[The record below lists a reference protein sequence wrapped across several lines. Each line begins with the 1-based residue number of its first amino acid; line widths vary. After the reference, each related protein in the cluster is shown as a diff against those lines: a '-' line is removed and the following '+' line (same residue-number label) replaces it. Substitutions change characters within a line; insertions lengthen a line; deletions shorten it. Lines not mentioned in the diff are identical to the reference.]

1 MPACTKKLILSCLTL
16 LFVLLA
22 AGCAP
27 SAALSPAVPPA
38 DLANTAY
45 TPVTIHNFDAAEN
58 HLDYT
63 YRHSPTRVAITH
75 PGATE
80 LLLELGLEDRILA
93 TLAPYGPP
101 LKRVAERYAKLTI
114 MAAQFVP
121 SQEEMLEMDPDMIIG
136 WSHNFSESALSNV
149 QFWQERNIATYI
161 MPSSLS
167 KTKPTLED
175 SVYALVNDMGKIFGV
190 RDKAADLI
198 KSYRD
203 RVAYIEQ
210 RTSPIQ
216 HKKTVMVLQ
225 NQSNGQFSLY
235 DSSYV
240 INLMI
245 KTAGGIPVA
254 DDIAFIVGAEKVLAY
269 DPDYILYVSFSKNG
283 TEDLSD
289 EDATAQLKQLDEL
302 SSMRAIRE
310 NHIINMP
317 FFTVNNGGIR
327 TVDAIE
333 KIARQL
339 YPEHM
344 QVPARP
350 IR

>member
-1 MPACTKKLILSCLTL
+1 MPACTKKLSVSCLAFIFL
-16 LFVLLA
+16 LLA
-22 AGCAP
+22 AGCTP
-27 SAALSPAVPPA
+27 SAALPPA
-38 DLANTAY
+38 APPAAGANTAY
-45 TPVTIHNFDAAEN
+45 TPVTIRNFDADEN
-58 HLDYT
+58 RLDYT
-63 YRHSPTRVAITH
+63 YTHSPARVAITH

-80 LLLELGLEDRILA
+80 LLLELGLEDHILA

-121 SQEEMLEMDPDMIIG
+121 SQEEMLEMEPDMIIG

-167 KTKPTLED
+167 KTKPSLED
-175 SVYALVNDMGKIFGV
+175 SVYVLLEDMGKIFGV
-190 RDKAADLI
+190 RDKAANLI
-198 KSYRD
+198 KNYQA

-210 RTSPIQ
+210 RTFPIQ

-254 DDIAFIVGAEKVLAY
+254 DDVAFIVGAEKVLAY

-310 NHIINMP
+310 NHIINLP

-333 KIARQL
+333 KIASQL
-339 YPEHM
+339 YPE
-344 QVPARP
+344 QIQPAMP

>member
-1 MPACTKKLILSCLTL
+1 MPVHTRKLILSCLAF
-16 LFVLLA
+16 LFLLLA
-22 AGCAP
+22 AGCGS
-27 SAALSPAVPPA
+27 SAVMPPAVPPA
-38 DLANTAY
+38 TSTNTAY
-45 TPVTIHNFDAAEN
+45 PPVTIRNFDADEN

-63 YRHSPTRVAITH
+63 YTHSPSRIAITH

-101 LKRVAERYAKLTI
+101 LKRVAERYSKLTI

-121 SQEEMLEMDPDMIIG
+121 SQEEMLEMTPDMIIG

-149 QFWQERNIATYI
+149 QFWQDRNIATYI
-161 MPSSLS
+161 MPSSLN

-175 SVYALVNDMGKIFGV
+175 TVYTLVEDMGKIFGV
-190 RDKAADLI
+190 RDKAADLV
-198 KSYRD
+198 KSYQA
-203 RVAYIEQ
+203 RVTYIEQ
-210 RTSPIQ
+210 HTSPIQ

-254 DDIAFIVGAEKVLAY
+254 DDIAFIVGAEKVLSY

-310 NHIINMP
+310 NHIINLP

-333 KIARQL
+333 KIASQL
-339 YPEHM
+339 YPE
-344 QVPARP
+344 QIQPAMP

>member
-1 MPACTKKLILSCLTL
+1 MPACTKKLSLSCLAF
-16 LFVLLA
+16 LFLLLA

-27 SAALSPAVPPA
+27 SAELPPA
-38 DLANTAY
+38 APPARTNTAY
-45 TPVTIHNFDAAEN
+45 TPVTIRNFDAAEN
-58 HLDYT
+58 SLDYT
-63 YRHSPTRVAITH
+63 YRHSPARVAITH

-101 LKRVAERYAKLTI
+101 LKRIAGRYAKLTI
-114 MAAQFVP
+114 MTAQFVP
-121 SQEEMLEMDPDMIIG
+121 TQEEMLEMAPDMIIG

-167 KTKPTLED
+167 KTKPSLEE
-175 SVYALVNDMGKIFGV
+175 SVYALVEDMGKIFGV
-190 RDKAADLI
+190 RDKASALI
-198 KSYRD
+198 KSYQD
-203 RVAYIEQ
+203 RVADIEQ
-210 RTSPIQ
+210 RTSPVQ

-225 NQSNGQFSLY
+225 NQSNGHFSLY

-269 DPDYILYVSFSKNG
+269 DPDYILYVTFSKNG

-289 EDATAQLKQLDEL
+289 EDAAAQLRQLDEL

-310 NHIINMP
+310 NHIINLP

-339 YPEHM
+339 YPAHM